1 MSRKRML
8 HTFKEAA
15 GRGPYDEYPV
25 LPPEVDPQ
33 LHLSRNDR
41 PQPFF
46 LICEKDCVLIQM
58 SGKGKVEFRDSSVL
72 WTSMVPGDFV
82 YVPARTPH
90 RILPEEPSV
99 QHRYKARVAGFEAV
113 CWYCPDCG
121 KRIAIDKWDTAVEL
135 PQEAYL
141 RAVRAFNDDA
151 ARRRCVCGTVHP
163 AIDLAP
169 YRWEEIAR
177 ELKEDTGLEDL

>member
-15 GRGPYDEYPV
+15 DCGPYDEYPV

-46 LICEKDCVLIQM
+46 LVCEKDCVLIQM

-72 WTSMVPGDFV
+72 WQAMVPGDFI

-90 RILPEEPSV
+90 RILPEETSV
-99 QHRYKARVAGFEAV
+99 QYRYKARLAGLEAV
-113 CWYCPDCG
+113 CWYCPECG
-121 KRIAIDKWDTAVEL
+121 KRIALDAWDTAIEL
-135 PQEAYL
+135 PQTGYL
-141 RAVRAFNDDA
+141 RAVREFNADA
-151 ARRRCVCGTVHP
+151 ARRRCACGYEHP
-163 AIDLAP
+163 VIDLAP
-169 YRWEEIAR
+169 YRWEQVAE
-177 ELKEDTGLEDL
+177 ELKNDPGDEL